1 VPTERLL
8 QLFLAHCRQHD
19 VLHDDRV
26 ATDSGSNARGPYLV
40 LAEDVRD
47 HVGDVVE
54 LHDLTIDDGVGLE
67 VFESEVEKL
76 KGISLFVELNRLHR
90 TGADVE
96 TN

>member
-1 VPTERLL
+1 
-8 QLFLAHCRQHD
+8 
-19 VLHDDRV
+19 
-26 ATDSGSNARGPYLV
+26 V

-54 LHDLTIDDGVGLE
+54 LHDLAIDDRVGLE

-76 KGISLFVELNRLHR
+76 EGTSLFTELNRFHG

-96 TN
+96 TNEVLFSRAFFEHVN